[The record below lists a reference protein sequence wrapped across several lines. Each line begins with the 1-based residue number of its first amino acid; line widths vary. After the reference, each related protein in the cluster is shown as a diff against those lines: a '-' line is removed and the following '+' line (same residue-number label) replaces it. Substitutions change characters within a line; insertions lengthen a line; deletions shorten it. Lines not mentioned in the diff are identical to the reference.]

1 MKRLAMPLLF
11 LVAACGSGGGE
22 TLTNATNETA
32 ETQTLGDRLGD
43 CFTRDA
49 ADLGSLLET
58 LSGFLG
64 DSGDEIPQPDI
75 DLAGILTNGGA
86 LPITWDLDADGT
98 PEIDAVIRFINEQ
111 GNTTLPFTL
120 GDLANLDPDNPLSL
134 LESVPDGSRMEFR
147 YTLAGLLGG
156 ENKSSDGTL
165 ILTFNAGVP
174 SHVEGTGSFGGDGCE
189 IDFDL
194 DRIPIAL
201 DGLDSLPEIG
211 FGFSAGLEPD
221 LITGRIDFDGTDLAT
236 VRGRINDG
244 LEETFS
250 FNLSDL
256 DRRR

>member
-22 TLTNATNETA
+22 TLVGTLGDETA

-49 ADLGSLLET
+49 TDLGSLLET

-86 LPITWDLDADGT
+86 LPLTWDLDGDGT

-134 LESVPDGSRMEFR
+134 LDSVPDGSRMELRFML
-147 YTLAGLLGG
+147 TGQLAAGG
-156 ENKSSDGTL
+156 ADGTL

-174 SHVEGTGSFGGDGCE
+174 SHVEGTGRFEGDGCG

-211 FGFSAGLEPD
+211 FGFSAGIDPD